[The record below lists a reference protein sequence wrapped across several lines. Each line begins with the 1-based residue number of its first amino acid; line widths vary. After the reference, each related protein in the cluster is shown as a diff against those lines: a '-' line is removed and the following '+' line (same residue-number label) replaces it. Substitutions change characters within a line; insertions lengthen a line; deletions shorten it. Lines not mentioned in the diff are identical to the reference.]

1 MSRPLH
7 LCEVL
12 EEEHAALYELEPLSR
27 SWNVDKDHVR
37 DAFVLSQRCK
47 EAFGRGF
54 SSTAVP
60 LAGELTALVQ
70 AAEVLTDQYPGLAR
84 RLTPTLQKVIA
95 DNDDDGV
102 AEVQHLNRLI
112 LDEIGAD
119 ALEPGPRARLES
131 YVQAVHKEGDTS
143 ALCLSGGGIRSAT
156 FSLGVIQALARRNL
170 LDKFDFI
177 SSVSG
182 GGYIGSWLSS
192 WMRRHPD
199 GSRGV
204 AAELAQTPSNP
215 LQPQPPPVMHLR
227 EYSNYLTPRLGV
239 MSGDTWAVI
248 ATYVRNLLL
257 NWAILVP
264 AMLVLVLLPRITAAI
279 YFATPL
285 IDLEASTKGT
295 RIGAAVGWIA
305 YVARGSWLLPV
316 SQRIFAQ
323 KEFLTSLRT
332 YHTIG
337 CVISGTLL
345 LVVGLSYIGRHRPAD
360 NRYRGKTTTSDTR
373 FVIRC
378 LLPLIFGAVMLSA
391 AWARYTHYF
400 IENHLTLHYPTTAAW
415 IIFGMPLFIWGI
427 HLIYFFR
434 ADAAAQRTSI
444 AAEVRFGRL
453 RRTAKKISFEFLAAL
468 IAGYL
473 SHHMLK
479 FLAMSVF
486 RNPGERPDFVRLHAP
501 LPSPFS
507 ITSMPAFFVTL
518 AVPLILATL
527 YLSASIFVGLSSEVN
542 EDWDREWWARCGG
555 WVLAAT
561 IVWPVLSAM
570 IIFGPLLFWYAP
582 RVISA
587 AGGVVSVM
595 TIVLG
600 RSSKTGH
607 KHHEERSPFADLT
620 ARALAPAAIV
630 FIFAALSLGTS
641 EALYRYAGRVYP
653 TLGGEGAFAWRHI
666 QVLCGSRLPELLL
679 ALLISSLIALFAG
692 GFIGVNKA
700 SMHALYRNRL
710 IRAYLGASRT
720 RRDPNPFTGFDPHD
734 NLALHLLRPE
744 LLWLTSFADF
754 PSFYRDLCHGNSRF
768 IRNLRA
774 AIDLRRHGIL
784 AADPNDESVRQALFQ
799 VMNCVLEEENF
810 ADFLAQPK
818 SGKRTAV
825 EAFRAAV
832 DEVVRFVTRERV
844 LKARHPDLLRRNRM
858 ALEKHF
864 PCQIY
869 PYRAPLIRRADV
881 RDPALLATALTETV
895 LGQKLAREM
904 NKLDADIQFTKLS
917 QPDELERALKA
928 LNTLLTSIS
937 ISALARTDIPKPLA
951 VPVDYRNVCSNR
963 ALLDATLFVRETGD
977 TRVDT
982 DGAPQSGEGVF
993 HKMRLPRPLQMINA
1007 ALNLVSGDNL
1017 AWQERKAETFTFS
1030 PLHSG
1035 SYRLG
1040 YRPTVEFGGQT
1051 GVTIGTAMT
1060 ISGAA
1065 ASPNMGYHSSA
1076 PLAFLMTLFNV
1087 RLGWWLG
1094 NPGVPGKR
1102 TFRRDSPLNALR
1114 PLIAEAMGKTND
1126 THSYVYLSDGGHF
1139 ENLGLYEMVLRRR
1152 AFILVTD
1159 AGCDPDHKFD
1169 DLGNAIRKIRTDF
1182 GIPIEM
1188 DEPMYIY
1195 PRGVD
1200 EPGGKYCA
1208 TGRIRY
1214 SCVDGDG
1221 VKDGQLLY
1229 IKPAVYLNEPK
1240 DIYNYAKRSNAFPH
1254 ESTADQFFTESQ
1266 FESYRMLGSHVI
1278 DDIVLKA
1285 IKAIRDVPRD
1295 SVAEKEQKQ
1304 PTEDKLADRISTVCD
1319 AETWVPRSLQ
1329 EFFDLARKFY
1339 VGERRAAAAA
1349 ERKVTVQD
1357 GSRVILAIRPQPQ
1370 DGPAFRAP

>member
-12 EEEHAALYELEPLSR
+12 EEEHAALYDLEPLPR
-27 SWNVDKDHVR
+27 SWNVDKEHVR
-37 DAFVLSQRCK
+37 DPLVLSRRSK

-54 SSTAVP
+54 SITAAP
-60 LAGELTALVQ
+60 LADELTELVQ
-70 AAEVLTDQYPGLAR
+70 AAEVLTAQYPGLAK

-95 DNDDDGV
+95 DNDDEAT

-112 LDEIGAD
+112 LDEVGAD
-119 ALEPGPRARLES
+119 ALEPGPRARLEK
-131 YVQAVHKEGDTS
+131 YVKAVHKEGNTS

-156 FSLGVIQALARRNL
+156 FALGVIQALARRNL

-204 AAELAQTPSNP
+204 AAELAQTPSDP

-285 IDLEASTKGT
+285 DDLEQSTRGT
-295 RIGAAVGWIA
+295 SIGAVVGWVA
-305 YVARGSWLLPV
+305 YVGKGDWLLAL
-316 SQRIFAQ
+316 SQRLFAS
-323 KEFLTSLRT
+323 KEFLANLQR
-332 YHTIG
+332 YQTISY
-337 CVISGTLL
+337 VTSGTLL

-373 FVIRC
+373 FVVRC

-391 AWARYTHYF
+391 AWVRYTHYC
-400 IENHLTLHYPTTAAW
+400 IAHRLEVLYPPTAEW

-434 ADAAAQRTSI
+434 ADAAAQRTNI
-444 AAEVRFGRL
+444 AAEVRLGRL
-453 RRTAKKISFEFLAAL
+453 RRTIKKISFEFGAALAA
-468 IAGYL
+468 GYV
-473 SHHMLK
+473 SHHTLK
-479 FLAMSVF
+479 FLAMNVF
-486 RNPGERPDFVRLHAP
+486 QNPGEGRDFADLTAP
-501 LPSPFS
+501 LPSPFY
-507 ITSMPAFFVTL
+507 IRSMAAFFVTF

-527 YLSASIFVGLSSEVN
+527 FLSASIFVGLSSEVN

-555 WVLAAT
+555 WVLAAA
-561 IVWPVLSAM
+561 IVWPLLSAM

-582 RVISA
+582 RVIAA
-587 AGGVVSVM
+587 AGGAVSLI
-595 TIVLG
+595 TIILG

-607 KHHEERSPFADLT
+607 RHHEERSPLADLV
-620 ARALAPAAIV
+620 ARGLAPAAIV

-641 EALYRYAGRVYP
+641 EVLYRHGGRVYP
-653 TLGGEGAFAWRHI
+653 ALQGNGAFAWRHL
-666 QVLCGSRLPELLL
+666 QVLCGSRMPELLI
-679 ALLISSLIALFAG
+679 ALLVISLIALVAG

-744 LLWLTSFADF
+744 LLWLTSFVDF
-754 PSFYRDLCHGNSRF
+754 PSFYRDLCHGNGRF
-768 IRNLRA
+768 VRNLRA
-774 AIDLRRHGIL
+774 AIDKRRHGIL
-784 AADPNDESVRQALFQ
+784 AADANDEGVRQSLFQ
-799 VMNCVLEEENF
+799 VLNCVLEEEDF
-810 ADFLAQPK
+810 ADFLAPPR

-832 DEVVRFVTRERV
+832 DDVVRFITRERL
-844 LKARHPDLLRRNRM
+844 LKARHPGLLRRNRT

-864 PCQIY
+864 PHQIY
-869 PYRAPLIRRADV
+869 PYRAPLILRADV
-881 RDPALLATALTETV
+881 RDPALLVTALKETA
-895 LGQKLAREM
+895 LGQKLTREM
-904 NKLDADIQFTKLS
+904 KKCDEGIRFEELC

-937 ISALARTDIPKPLA
+937 ISALAGTDIPKPLA
-951 VPVDYRNVCSNR
+951 IPLDYRLVCRNR
-963 ALLDATLFVRETGD
+963 TLLDAALRVPDAVVRP
-977 TRVDT
+977 
-982 DGAPQSGEGVF
+982 DGAKAAGEAVL
-993 HKMRLPRPLQMINA
+993 HKMRLPRPMHMINA

-1040 YRPTVEFGGQT
+1040 YRPTVEYGGQT

-1076 PLAFLMTLFNV
+1076 PLAFLMALFNV

-1102 TFRRDSPLNALR
+1102 TFHRDSPLNALR

-1159 AGCDPDHKFD
+1159 AGCDPHYKFD

-1221 VKDGQLLY
+1221 VDDGHLLY
-1229 IKPAVYLNEPK
+1229 IKPAVYLSEPK
-1240 DIYNYAKRSNAFPH
+1240 DIYNYAKRSNEFPH

-1285 IKAIRDVPRD
+1285 MKAIRDVPLD
-1295 SVAEKEQKQ
+1295 SFVKTEPKKPMEDELAE
-1304 PTEDKLADRISTVCD
+1304 RISQAAEID
-1319 AETWVPRSLQ
+1319 AETWIPRSLQ

-1339 VGERRAAAAA
+1339 IGERLAAAAA

-1357 GSRVILAIRPQPQ
+1357 GSRVTLAIRPQMQ
-1370 DGPAFRAP
+1370 DGSQFQAP